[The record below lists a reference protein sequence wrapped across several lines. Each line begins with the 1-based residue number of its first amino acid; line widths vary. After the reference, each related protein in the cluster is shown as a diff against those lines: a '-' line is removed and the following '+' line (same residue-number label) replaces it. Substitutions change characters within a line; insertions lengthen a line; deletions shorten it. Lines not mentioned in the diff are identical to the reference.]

1 MTRKLAL
8 FAAVLLLGSLVTL
21 NAQQKKGG
29 FTGPGLKAISVKEAK
44 TLKDDTPVLLQG
56 KILRS
61 LGNEK
66 YLFSD
71 NSETITIEIDDK
83 LWGEL
88 SVGENDTVV
97 ITGEVDKERFSK
109 VEIEVNGIRKL

>member
-1 MTRKLAL
+1 MTKKLL
-8 FAAVLLLGSLVTL
+8 VFAAVLLLGSLTL
-21 NAQQKKGG
+21 NAQQQKGG

-44 TLKDDTPVLLQG
+44 GLKDDTPVLLQG

-83 LWGEL
+83 LWGDL
-88 SVGENDTVV
+88 SVSENDKVE
-97 ITGEVDKERFSK
+97 ISGEVDKERFSK

>member
-1 MTRKLAL
+1 MSGRLLA
-8 FAAVLLLGSLVTL
+8 FAVVLLLGSWVC
-21 NAQQKKGG
+21 AQQKGG
-29 FTGPGLKAISVKEAK
+29 FTGPGLKAIPVKEAK
-44 TLKDDTPVLLQG
+44 KLKDDAPVLLQG

-71 NSETITIEIDDK
+71 GSETITIEIDDK

-88 SVGENDTVV
+88 SVNENDTVQ
-97 ITGEVDKERFSK
+97 IGGEVDKEFTK
-109 VEIEVNGIRKL
+109 VEIEVNSIKKL

>member
-1 MTRKLAL
+1 LC
-8 FAAVLLLGSLVTL
+8 V
-21 NAQQKKGG
+21 AQIIL
-29 FTGPGLKAISVKEAK
+29 PNDA
-44 TLKDDTPVLLQG
+44 PVLLQG
-56 KILRS
+56 KILKS

-88 SVGENDTVV
+88 SVGENDTVE
-97 ITGEVDKERFSK
+97 ISGEVDKERFSK
-109 VEIEVNGIRKL
+109 VEIEVNGIKKVVK